1 MRNDPPTELNLEQQ
15 GPLIVRRDRDGRL
28 VLIREGISTHVTVRP
43 CFPWTRPRG
52 LLSLRNSD
60 NEELA
65 LVESLEAL
73 DTESR
78 TAVEAALAEA
88 RFTFNVTTVHAIDRD
103 FELRVWKVET
113 AQGKRTFLTEFDEFP
128 FPMENGGLRVRDLG
142 GDTYLIPDP
151 DSMDKQSQELL
162 FSFRE

>member
-1 MRNDPPTELNLEQQ
+1 MSKEPPTELNLEQQ
-15 GPLIVRRDRDGRL
+15 GPLTVRRDADGRL
-28 VLIREGISTHVTVRP
+28 VLIREGTLIHVTVRP

-60 NEELA
+60 NEELV
-65 LVESLEAL
+65 LVESLESL

-113 AQGKRTFLTEFDEFP
+113 TQGKRTFLTEFDEFP
-128 FPMENGGLRVRDLG
+128 YPMENGGLRIRDLG
-142 GDTYLIPDP
+142 GDTYLIPNP
-151 DSMDKQSQELL
+151 DSLDRRSRELL
-162 FSFRE
+162 FSFRD